1 MQIKGLENKMHETHT
16 MKTIRK
22 IIKLRQVFE
31 QHRGLCYIMKV
42 NDKHKENQALFV
54 TQSIV

>member
-22 IIKLRQVFE
+22 IIKIRLVFE
-31 QHRGLCYIMKV
+31 QYRDLCYIMKV
-42 NDKHKENQALFV
+42 NEKHKENQPLFV
-54 TQSIV
+54 TQSKV